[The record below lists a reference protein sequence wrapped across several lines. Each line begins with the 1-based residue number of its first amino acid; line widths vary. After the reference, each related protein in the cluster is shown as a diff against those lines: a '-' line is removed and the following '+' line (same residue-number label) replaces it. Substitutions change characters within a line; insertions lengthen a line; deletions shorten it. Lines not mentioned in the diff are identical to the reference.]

1 MVPARVDEGL
11 RPGLA
16 FMTFH
21 FPDEADTNVLTI
33 NATDPKSGTAEFKA
47 TAVASSAKSAPDG
60 WTISRILDC
69 TSERRRTDAE
79 REAVD
84 RVSAP
89 RCHSTHSSGRARGP

>member
-1 MVPARVDEGL
+1 MLGALGVADGRSVRVTSRRGTLVVPARVDEGL

-47 TAVASSAKSAPDG
+47 TAV
-60 WTISRILDC
+60 
-69 TSERRRTDAE
+69 
-79 REAVD
+79 
-84 RVSAP
+84 RVEVA
-89 RCHSTHSSGRARGP
+89 